1 MLPNRLKD
9 LDDTRLYARYQIE
22 TLKGGEWLPGM
33 IIACPP
39 EKFSLLLAALKLTSS
54 KTRLK
59 RIESAHADMA
69 LVTDT
74 IITNVH

>member
-9 LDDTRLYARYQIE
+9 LDDTRFYARYQIE
-22 TLKGGEWLPGM
+22 TLVGGKWTPGM
-33 IIACPP
+33 IYACPP
-39 EKFSLLLAALKLTSS
+39 DRFYLLLAALKLTRTS
-54 KTRLK
+54 RLK

-74 IITNVH
+74 IVSPVH

>member
-1 MLPNRLKD
+1 MLPSRLKD
-9 LDDTRLYARYQIE
+9 LDDTRFYARYQIE
-22 TLKGGEWLPGM
+22 TLVKGEWTLGM

-39 EKFSLLLAALKLTSS
+39 EKFSLLLAALKLTRS

-59 RIESAHADMA
+59 RVESAHADMA

-74 IITNVH
+74 IISNVH